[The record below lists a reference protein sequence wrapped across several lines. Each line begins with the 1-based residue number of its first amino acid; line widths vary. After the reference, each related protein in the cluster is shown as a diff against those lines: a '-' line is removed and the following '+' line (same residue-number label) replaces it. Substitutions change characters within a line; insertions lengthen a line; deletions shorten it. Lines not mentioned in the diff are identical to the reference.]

1 MSRVSFHIH
10 RRHGTWIVYE
20 ESSGREIGGIFATLI
35 AALDFVDGESRRF
48 GEATAVIE
56 LTPRA
61 DAPVTRRAS

>member
-1 MSRVSFHIH
+1 MVRASFHI
-10 RRHGTWIVYE
+10 RRGHGSWIVSE
-20 ESSGREIGGIFATLI
+20 ENGGHAIGGVFATLI

-61 DAPVTRRAS
+61 DGPIVRRAS